1 MIKLKPLISELT
13 RDQKDRKKDYL
24 FQQAKLTASNT
35 FPTWSEVWKMF
46 KNEGD
51 NLSRAIECLSVAGE
65 TDEKTQ
71 LEMIEDEQREKYFD
85 LVEEYKR
92 LDGATCWRDI
102 TIPGNMNPTNIP
114 QLGIYWAI
122 ERDAAEAHWGKFGH
136 HQTTVTYEGIIDF
149 HNVDWYGTM
158 FARMNYDL
166 GDMEKEIRF
175 IKNSKIFVT
184 TCDRY
189 SSELDND
196 NDTGM
201 KRLIIND
208 WRRA

>member
-51 NLSRAIECLSVAGE
+51 NLSR
-65 TDEKTQ
+65 
-71 LEMIEDEQREKYFD
+71 
-85 LVEEYKR
+85 
-92 LDGATCWRDI
+92 
-102 TIPGNMNPTNIP
+102 
-114 QLGIYWAI
+114 
-122 ERDAAEAHWGKFGH
+122 GKFGH